1 LASPKLPKFNLLSRA
16 NSLFVQV
23 SATRLKCLLIFS
35 VERSWCAVVRKLFD
49 ITFTGQNIGTGIARL
64 SQVVQDD
71 HSLLHRAVRRMNRG
85 MVELLLA
92 YVPSSIANET
102 IMNAVNTESLGNLMQ
117 FKLQW
122 GKLFRPDMTGPA
134 GLTPL
139 HIAASMQGGEDIV
152 DALTSDPLQVR
163 SNYPFSNI
171 TSCNYSRFSNWREKS
186 GLELSL

>member
-1 LASPKLPKFNLLSRA
+1 
-16 NSLFVQV
+16 VQV